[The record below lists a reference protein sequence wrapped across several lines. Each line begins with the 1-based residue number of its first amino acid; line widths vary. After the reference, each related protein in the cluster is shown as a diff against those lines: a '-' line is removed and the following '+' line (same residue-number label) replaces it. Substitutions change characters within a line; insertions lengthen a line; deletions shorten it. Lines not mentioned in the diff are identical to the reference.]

1 MCKAVKIIVRNYLGE
16 NGCYFFYIYSLLDN
30 TTNYVTYTALVHT
43 GPETKKS
50 EWF

>member
-1 MCKAVKIIVRNYLGE
+1 MCMAVKIIIRNYLGE
-16 NGCYFFYIYSLLDN
+16 KRLLFFFYSLLDN
-30 TTNYVTYTALVHT
+30 TTNYVTYTALVRA